1 MFSALLPLSFS
12 LWSDY
17 PLWGRVEEEN
27 EEDLCVQRTKKPFLI
42 AENPGRR
49 NQKEEREKTEE
60 WNINMP
66 QIPRMLFYILFA
78 FFTHLLCIF
87 SYFYCLKICVHWNAN
102 TSPWYMKER
111 RAGIHRWCRK
121 RQEEKKNILGKEYN
135 CQVFCCHLVLCSETF
150 VFIIFFILL
159 LYYDVPINTF
169 NVKLTFKP

>member
-17 PLWGRVEEEN
+17 PLWGRVEEEEEED
-27 EEDLCVQRTKKPFLI
+27 EEDLCLQRTKRPFLI

-66 QIPRMLFYILFA
+66 QIPRMLFCILFA

-87 SYFYCLKICVHWNAN
+87 SYFYWLKICVHWNAN

-121 RQEEKKNILGKEYN
+121 RQKKKTSLEKSTIVK
-135 CQVFCCHLVLCSETF
+135 CFAATWCCVLRRSCSL
-150 VFIIFFILL
+150 FF
-159 LYYDVPINTF
+159 LYYSYIMTF
-169 NVKLTFKP
+169 L

>member
-17 PLWGRVEEEN
+17 PLWGRVEEED
-27 EEDLCVQRTKKPFLI
+27 EEDLCIQRTKRPCLI
-42 AENPGRR
+42 AENPGRC

-66 QIPRMLFYILFA
+66 QIPRMLFCILFA

-87 SYFYCLKICVHWNAN
+87 SYFYWLKICVHWNAN
-102 TSPWYMKER
+102 TNPWYMKER
-111 RAGIHRWCRK
+111 RAGIHRRCRK
-121 RQEEKKNILGKEYN
+121 RQKKKKHPWKRVQLEYN

-150 VFIIFFILL
+150 VFIIFF
-159 LYYDVPINTF
+159 LYYSYIMTF
-169 NVKLTFKP
+169 L